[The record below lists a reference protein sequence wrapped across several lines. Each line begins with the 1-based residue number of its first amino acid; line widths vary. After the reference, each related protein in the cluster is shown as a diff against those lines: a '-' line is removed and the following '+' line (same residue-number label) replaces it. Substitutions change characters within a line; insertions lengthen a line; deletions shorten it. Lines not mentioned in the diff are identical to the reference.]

1 MAATLDINDNTSAMI
16 LGNGITIADEEE
28 MELEKGEILKD
39 GTDLARKQSLL
50 PSGPSTLCFVTEDFV
65 SEEFNVDGFITSCRS
80 SVSPEVLRNDLKTYF
95 DILKSSMVE
104 LINKDYADFV
114 NLSTNLVG
122 LDKAIS
128 NISAPLEQIKTEVGS
143 VKDCIGQAMNG
154 INRRL
159 KKRTEL
165 REKKA
170 RLQRLLN
177 ISDSVDKIE
186 KLLQI
191 SSTSPQNMM
200 SASSE
205 EENYGHLIER
215 VAIEF
220 NQLLFNLNQSKG
232 LPFVQKIQLRI
243 DSISKT
249 LKSSLDR
256 LFEEAVG
263 GGQTDSLARCLRT
276 YAAID
281 KVQEAETLF
290 RNMVVKPRTNEI
302 IKSEMLDVVALQT
315 MYQKII
321 DFIPIHC
328 GLLLEL
334 TAETTL
340 SDIGR
345 GSITTSGSKIRGYD
359 FLVHSVFP
367 EVVSSIEV
375 RLPLIFA
382 PGNPDIF
389 HQKFTAT
396 LEFIAK
402 FEYHCC
408 SQSSILRLRDHSSYK
423 QFMSKWNL
431 PVYFQIRFKDIGEL
445 TESAYTNPFITVSD
459 KICRLNVTNTLWYC
473 VSRCWSDD
481 VFLLNLTHLF
491 WKLTM
496 QLLSRFS
503 YWLTN
508 VKENLPNFGLEDRS
522 KGSSI
527 DTNKSRESK
536 RDVVLSDTA
545 HVINLIGDIDI
556 LIPMVKKLYKD
567 TIIPHVKELQSDN
580 FVLLDESIKEAC
592 DNVVLHL
599 PKFESHVITQVADSC
614 KQHLDAANSV
624 PRQYRRTNREMPG
637 KCSTYVHA
645 IFIPLKSFISER
657 SDHISSNKCKD
668 WVTRILQIVADKYFN
683 IINDILTSVEK
694 TRDSLMRLK
703 KNIAAAA
710 SGSSTSVS
718 DEDKIRLQLQLDV
731 LEFANEIEKFSASS
745 RSLPACQQLIAL
757 VQSTNKSNINEI

>member
-1 MAATLDINDNTSAMI
+1 
-16 LGNGITIADEEE
+16 

-243 DSISKT
+243 DSISRT

-375 RLPLIFA
+375 RLPSIFA

-508 VKENLPNFGLEDRS
+508 VKENLVSSPNFGLEDRS

-556 LIPMVKKLYKD
+556 LIPMPISRLNFYSLKLLKSSS
-567 TIIPHVKELQSDN
+567 IL
-580 FVLLDESIKEAC
+580 ESIKEAC

-731 LEFANEIEKFSASS
+731 LEFANEV
-745 RSLPACQQLIAL
+745 SLLTL
-757 VQSTNKSNINEI
+757 VNSTVKLEIMC